1 MTDSHPPLPQNVL
14 DAIQRRNLVEAIKL
28 LREQTGLGLKEAKD
42 LVDRHTGANVSASS
56 GLVPETLPPS
66 AAAALQQ
73 GNKVEAIRLL
83 REETGIELKAA
94 KELVDANA
102 ERILSKR
109 ASLSPGEV
117 PHSRGVV
124 YWLVASAIV
133 VAFIVYVLLQRQT

>member
-1 MTDSHPPLPQNVL
+1 MDFRIDEVAPP
-14 DAIQRRNLVEAIKL
+14 
-28 LREQTGLGLKEAKD
+28 G
-42 LVDRHTGANVSASS
+42 S

-83 REETGIELKAA
+83 REKTGIELKAA
-94 KELVDANA
+94 KELVEANA

-124 YWLVASAIV
+124 HWLVASAIV

>member
-1 MTDSHPPLPQNVL
+1 VDFRIDEVAPP
-14 DAIQRRNLVEAIKL
+14 
-28 LREQTGLGLKEAKD
+28 G
-42 LVDRHTGANVSASS
+42 S

-83 REETGIELKAA
+83 REKTGIELKAA
-94 KELVDANA
+94 KELVEANA

-124 YWLVASAIV
+124 HWLVASAIV
-133 VAFIVYVLLQRQT
+133 VAFIVYDLLQRQT